1 MKPKNNKVFCLDC
14 ERPKMLFETQKKAE
28 NFIKFNSTE
37 IESENGYGPKRAY
50 LCSFCGG
57 WHITSMDRFA
67 GKSEKE
73 NMLESYLS
81 DKKLDGHIKYLNG
94 LDQALIIA
102 EVNLEIENVLL
113 EKDVQEVK
121 IEIKNQ
127 IEYLKTE
134 IETKKLQKDIESR
147 NKCKELKW
155 RLEALYKIRKQKGLL
170 E

>member
-1 MKPKNNKVFCLDC
+1 
-14 ERPKMLFETQKKAE
+14 
-28 NFIKFNSTE
+28 
-37 IESENGYGPKRAY
+37 
-50 LCSFCGG
+50 
-57 WHITSMDRFA
+57 MDRFA